1 MNSEIRT
8 LLVAH
13 GHVDKRSREHQI
25 FVRRDLTPAQITWS
39 GSYQEGDVV
48 QLRGTRPQQ
57 RQGLNKNSYLTVEAV
72 NRGANSL
79 TLRTAEGQRL
89 EVSPAKWAN
98 ATQVYTQEDRTFAVG
113 DRLQFRTPD
122 KIRDIANGQFAT
134 AINFNGDGA
143 KLRLDG
149 TSKRELTIPLSQLR
163 HVDYGYASTSHAA
176 TVDRVIV
183 NADSM
188 RSARLVNR
196 KQFYVSISRARYD
209 ARVYTD
215 DAKALR
221 QAVGRES
228 KKEIALDAVKQ
239 RPTQQL
245 KHLRK
250 TTDLQPQ
257 QFQTQSIGIR
267 I

>member
-1 MNSEIRT
+1 LNQEISA
-8 LLVAH
+8 LLVAR
-13 GHVDKRSREHQI
+13 GQVEKQGREHQI
-25 FVRRDLTPAQITWS
+25 LVPRDLTPAQITWS

-57 RQGLNKNSYLTVEAV
+57 RQGINKNSCLTVEAV

-79 TLRTAEGQRL
+79 TLRTAAGQRL

-98 ATQVYTQEDRTFAVG
+98 AAEVYTREDRTLAVG
-113 DRLQFRTPD
+113 DRLQFRTLG
-122 KIRDIANGQFAT
+122 KKRNIAKQFAT
-134 AINFNGDGA
+134 VINFNGDRA
-143 KLRLDG
+143 NLQLDG

-176 TVDRVIV
+176 QGATVDRVIV
-183 NADSM
+183 NADSV

-196 KQFYVSISRARYD
+196 KQFYVSISRARLD
-209 ARVYTD
+209 ACVYTD

-239 RPTQQL
+239 WPTPQL
-245 KHLRK
+245 KP
-250 TTDLQPQ
+250 T
-257 QFQTQSIGIR
+257 
-267 I
+267 